1 MNIVQLQNITFLTG
15 KKLDVFQHIQECI
28 QLDKKVWIT
37 TVNALMFL
45 EYLKNNI
52 YSQAIEK
59 ASFSVPDGIGVV
71 KYLKKNGYKTDRC
84 PGIETMDFLCGFA
97 SQKKYTV
104 YLLGSRR
111 ETVSAA
117 AKKLTE
123 KYGITIAGFHDGYF
137 SSSEDTDI
145 VNDINSKNADLV
157 FVGMGIPK
165 QEEFILRNF
174 DYLNVKAIM
183 GVGGSIDVFAGQ
195 VKRAPVFF
203 QKLGMEWL
211 FRMLEDPKRFRK
223 LPDLINFYI
232 KVYLPRGGVSK

>member
-15 KKLDVFQHIQECI
+15 KKLDVLEHIQECV
-28 QLDKKVWIT
+28 QQDKKVWIM
-37 TVNALMFL
+37 TVNALMFM
-45 EYLKNNI
+45 EYLKNDI
-52 YSQAIEK
+52 YTQAIKK

-84 PGIETMDFLCGFA
+84 PGIETMDFLCKLA
-97 SQKKYTV
+97 SHKKYTV
-104 YLLGSRR
+104 YLLGSRGD
-111 ETVSAA
+111 TVSIAA
-117 AKKLTE
+117 QKLMET
-123 KYGITIAGFHDGYF
+123 YGITVAGFHDGYF
-137 SSSEDTDI
+137 SSSEETDI
-145 VNDINSKNADLV
+145 VNDINSKNTDLV

-195 VKRAPVFF
+195 VKRAPIFF

-211 FRMLEDPKRFRK
+211 FRMIEDPKRFRK

-232 KVYLPRGGVSK
+232 KVYLPRGGVLK

>member
-15 KKLDVFQHIQECI
+15 KKLDILEHIQECI
-28 QLDKKVWIT
+28 QQNKKVWIM
-37 TVNALMFL
+37 TVNALMFM
-45 EYLKNNI
+45 EYLKNDI
-52 YSQAIEK
+52 YTQAIKK

-84 PGIETMDFLCGFA
+84 PGIETMDFLCKLA
-97 SQKKYTV
+97 SHKKYTV
-104 YLLGSRR
+104 YLLGSRGD
-111 ETVSAA
+111 TVSIAA
-117 AKKLTE
+117 QKLME
-123 KYGITIAGFHDGYF
+123 AYGITVAGFHDGYF
-137 SSSEDTDI
+137 SSSEETDI
-145 VNDINSKNADLV
+145 VNDINSKNTDMV

-195 VKRAPVFF
+195 VKRAPIFF

-232 KVYLPRGGVSK
+232 KVYLPRGGVLK